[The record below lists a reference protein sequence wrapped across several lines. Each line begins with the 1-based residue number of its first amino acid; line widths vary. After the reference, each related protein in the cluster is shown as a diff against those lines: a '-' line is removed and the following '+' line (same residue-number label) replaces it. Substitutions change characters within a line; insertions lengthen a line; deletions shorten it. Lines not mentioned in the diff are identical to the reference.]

1 MRCDKPMTTK
11 FPFLLGR
18 AFIEAETQQA
28 TPSEGRNAFPFLLGR
43 AFIEAQVNEAPEA
56 YMSTFPFLLGRAFI
70 EASHRHLTQN

>member
-11 FPFLLGR
+11 
-18 AFIEAETQQA
+18 
-28 TPSEGRNAFPFLLGR
+28 FPFLLGR

-70 EASHRHLTQN
+70 EAVK